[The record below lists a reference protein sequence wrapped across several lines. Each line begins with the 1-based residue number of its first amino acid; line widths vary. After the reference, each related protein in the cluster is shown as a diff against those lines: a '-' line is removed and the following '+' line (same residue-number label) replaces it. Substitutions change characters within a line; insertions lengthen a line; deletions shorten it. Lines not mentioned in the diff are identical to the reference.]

1 MPGKEDD
8 GRGQLTGEVMGGL
21 AEEVGLDKFSDI
33 VDHFLGRITV
43 EKIENETPEDDEGQD
58 DMYYNKGR
66 QYQVVVFKYFMIILC
81 LIHNKS

>member
-43 EKIENETPEDDEGQD
+43 EIIENEDDEGQ
-58 DMYYNKGR
+58 YELY
-66 QYQVVVFKYFMIILC
+66 
-81 LIHNKS
+81 